1 MGNLV
6 RLAELVASLDVGK
19 LLLKIYK
26 QKKTQDFII
35 GLNTREQLFINSEDS
50 EGRKLG
56 DIGGGYSPVTEEL
69 SEGISFQYQGES
81 NVKLAGESPFLFDTG
96 DFYKSF
102 TVTPNEGGFAIDA
115 DPMKDGTNLFDQ
127 WGINILGLTDESTEL
142 LQNFLLVALAEE
154 IEARFNKIL

>member
-1 MGNLV
+1 MGDLV
-6 RLAELVASLDVGK
+6 RLAELVASLDVGR

-26 QKKTQDFII
+26 QKKTQAFII
-35 GLNTREQLFINSEDS
+35 GLNTREQLFINREDS

-81 NVKLAGESPFLFDTG
+81 NIKLAGESPFLFDTG
-96 DFYKSF
+96 DFYKSW
-102 TVTPNEGGFAIDA
+102 TVTPNSEGFSIDA
-115 DPMKDGTNLFDQ
+115 NPMKDGTNLFDE

-142 LQNFLLVALAEE
+142 LQNFLLVAMALE

>member
-96 DFYKSF
+96 DFYKSW
-102 TVTPNEGGFAIDA
+102 TVTPNADGFSMDA

-142 LQNFLLVALAEE
+142 FQNFLLVAMAQE

>member
-1 MGNLV
+1 MGDLV

-19 LLLKIYK
+19 LLLKIHK
-26 QKKTQDFII
+26 QKKTQAFII

-69 SEGISFQYQGES
+69 SEGTSFQYQGES

-96 DFYKSF
+96 DFYKSW
-102 TVTPNEGGFAIDA
+102 TITPNAGGFSIDA
-115 DPMKDGTNLFDQ
+115 NSMKDGTNLFDD
-127 WGINILGLTDESTEL
+127 WGINILGLTNESTRL
-142 LQNFLLVALAEE
+142 LQEFLLTALAEE
-154 IEARFNKIL
+154 IEAQFNKIL